1 MDEAVRLKES
11 LVNEVKCL
19 REELQRVREDRDRRV
34 SEVQAL
40 TTDLLK
46 FKEKTGQ
53 SFMELDRLTI
63 KSNALQVF
71 GKPRFFFGCIPFL
84 EKKLM

>member
-11 LVNEVKCL
+11 LVDEVKCL
-19 REELQRVREDRDRRV
+19 REELHRVREDRDRQV
-34 SEVQAL
+34 LEVQAL

-53 SFMELDRLTI
+53 SFMELDNLTI

-71 GKPRFFFGCIPFL
+71 GKPSSLCGCVPFF
-84 EKKLM
+84 EKEN

>member
-19 REELQRVREDRDRRV
+19 REELHRVREDRDRQV

-46 FKEKTGQ
+46 FKEKTGK
-53 SFMELDRLTI
+53 SFMELDNLTI
-63 KSNALQVF
+63 KSNALQVI
-71 GKPRFFFGCIPFL
+71 GKPCFLFLCIAFF
-84 EKKLM
+84 ENKLI